1 MLTKKKAITNHIAL
15 EIQACS
21 AGTPALDELLKAHV
35 AQA

>member
-1 MLTKKKAITNHIAL
+1 MLIKNTITNHISL
-15 EIQACS
+15 ETQACS